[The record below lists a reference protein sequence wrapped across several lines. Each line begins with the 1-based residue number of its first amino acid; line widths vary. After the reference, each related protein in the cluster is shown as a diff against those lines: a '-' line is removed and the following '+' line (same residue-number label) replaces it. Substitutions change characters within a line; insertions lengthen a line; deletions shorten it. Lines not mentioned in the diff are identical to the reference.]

1 MYEHLIRFVERK
13 YVLMRMFKII
23 CSYSCSKGPEINI
36 KIPNYQCVN
45 GGSRLTDIGRMPK
58 TSWRECE
65 PMVWEGIPPIWSMIK
80 KIFPPQTSTFVRNVN
95 FYRWGWACKKTKL
108 RMRMFF
114 EKIAHFDCCAL
125 FVCLTRLW
133 HKLTRNK
140 TKTYIISC
148 KSDLPFYSHLSHLN
162 TMLMMVLC
170 SVYMKTCE
178 K

>member
-1 MYEHLIRFVERK
+1 
-13 YVLMRMFKII
+13 MRMFKII

-36 KIPNYQCVN
+36 KIQNYQCVN

-80 KIFPPQTSTFVRNVN
+80 KYFPHKLLFLSEISTFIYQAKRSKWWWVEGV
-95 FYRWGWACKKTKL
+95 FLIIT
-108 RMRMFF
+108 
-114 EKIAHFDCCAL
+114 HFDCCAL